1 MTANVDAMVKEGIRA
16 FKADKKDEARALFEK
31 ATELDSYNEQAWLWL
46 SAVVDTEEDQRVC
59 LENVLFINPEN
70 PAALKGLSKLKSGND
85 DVIATSS
92 ASSTFMPEEPAPEVY
107 DEWMDNLNIGG
118 SSSSDAPAVD
128 PFSADIDDNLFED
141 AFKGE
146 FDPFEEEP
154 VSFDDAFGNDPFAT
168 NTDDED
174 DSYVDDDDSYVDDDE
189 EDEYGS
195 YDSYDDMYEDD
206 SGSASAFAIDDD
218 PFADM
223 DDIGGGP
230 FGTSDYDDGTDYAAE
245 PTGSPRSPVASPVSE
260 SSVKSPTSST
270 AVDDDDQDPSVF
282 FAKIPKSIRATRV
295 PGKNERYPLVALL
308 ALFIL
313 IIANIGAIG
322 FYVLQVMG

>member
-70 PAALKGLSKLKSGND
+70 PAALKGLSKLKASSGD

-92 ASSTFMPEEPAPEVY
+92 ASSTFTPEETAPEVY
-107 DEWMDNLNIGG
+107 DEWVDNLNIG
-118 SSSSDAPAVD
+118 SASEASPEVD

-146 FDPFEEEP
+146 FDPFDEGPET
-154 VSFDDAFGNDPFAT
+154 FDDAFGADPFAT
-168 NTDDED
+168 NIDDM
-174 DSYVDDDDSYVDDDE
+174 DDDE
-189 EDEYGS
+189 ADDDG
-195 YDSYDDMYEDD
+195 YDTYDDMYEDD
-206 SGSASAFAIDDD
+206 SSAGAFAIEDD
-218 PFADM
+218 PFADIE
-223 DDIGGGP
+223 DIDSGI
-230 FGTSDYDDGTDYAAE
+230 FGSTSYEDE
-245 PTGSPRSPVASPVSE
+245 PLLDSASSSSPRSPVSSPASP
-260 SSVKSPTSST
+260 SPVQSPQST
-270 AVDDDDQDPSVF
+270 AADDGNQDPSVY

-295 PGKNERYPLVALL
+295 PGNNERYPAIALL
-308 ALFIL
+308 GLFIL
-313 IIANIGAIG
+313 IVANIGAIG
-322 FYVLQVMG
+322 FYILQVMG